1 MRDEVNEA
9 IFPHNGCCSH
19 YTAGQADVSLE
30 AMTRMLPL
38 GHMFLYD
45 LMTLRKRLFMTEIIG
60 NEKPSRAGAGP
71 AKLRLNNHR
80 ASLSDKQNQTTSSF
94 ISCICLPEF
103 SLPLPIVHC
112 ALMPSSEDSRD
123 PTLEW
128 VSDLN
133 LSSLRNPESPLT
145 SPSSSPSCK
154 SSAVI
159 TLLGKR
165 KRRNNGSEGNQDS
178 APTKAPTTRLTR
190 QALRTIPGNSSMG
203 KTVSI
208 LSIEH

>member
-1 MRDEVNEA
+1 
-9 IFPHNGCCSH
+9 
-19 YTAGQADVSLE
+19 
-30 AMTRMLPL
+30 
-38 GHMFLYD
+38 
-45 LMTLRKRLFMTEIIG
+45 MTEIIG
-60 NEKPSRAGAGP
+60 EEKPSRAGADP
-71 AKLRLNNHR
+71 AKPRLYNHR
-80 ASLSDKQNQTTSSF
+80 ASLSDNKTKRQSSF
-94 ISCICLPEF
+94 ISCSCLPQF
-103 SLPLPIVHC
+103 SLPLNIVHC

-123 PTLEW
+123 LTLEW

-145 SPSSSPSCK
+145 SLSSSPSCK

-165 KRRNNGSEGNQDS
+165 KRRNNGSESNQDS

-208 LSIEH
+208 LSVEHRRLGVGLSYS